1 MTTVALVGGGTAGH
15 ITPLL
20 AVAEQLAGR
29 ATCLV
34 WGTKGGREAELVED
48 LPIVHSIPKLPFPR
62 GLSLKAL
69 VFPFRLLMA
78 VWATRASFVRHGVDV
93 VVGFGGY
100 TAAAAYLAA
109 RMAGIPMVI
118 HEANAVP
125 GLANRLGAA
134 LGGTVGICFPGT
146 PIRHEAVV
154 GMPLRDSIVS
164 LERASLRS
172 AARRHFGLRPR
183 KPVLLVTGGST
194 GAVRINSTVDE
205 VAADIVKAGWQILH
219 LRGPGNPAEKR
230 GKDVVSVEYTDRMD
244 LALSAADLAVSRA
257 GATTVNELQVVGLP
271 AVFIPYHVGNGEQEK
286 NAAETVRAGG
296 ALLVSQEEF
305 TPQWVRQTLI
315 PLLQDVPQVESM
327 AQAISR
333 LGRRDGARVIAQWA
347 LDAGVKSA

>member
-62 GLSLKAL
+62 GVSLKVV
-69 VFPFRLLMA
+69 VFPFRLLLA
-78 VWATRASFVRHGVDV
+78 VWATRASLLRNGVDV

-109 RMAGIPMVI
+109 RWAGIPMVI

-134 LGGTVGICFPGT
+134 LGATVGICFPGT
-146 PIRHEAVV
+146 PLRHRAVV

-164 LERASLRS
+164 LDRGSLRT
-172 AARRHFGLRPR
+172 AGRRHFGLRPR
-183 KPVLLVTGGST
+183 KPVLLVTGGSS
-194 GAVRINSTVDE
+194 GAVRINTTVDHVVGE
-205 VAADIVKAGWQILH
+205 IVKAGWQVLH
-219 LRGPGNPAEKR
+219 LRGPGNPPDKAQR
-230 GKDVVSVEYTDRMD
+230 DVVSVEYTDRMD
-244 LALSAADLAVSRA
+244 LALSAADLAISRA

-271 AVFIPYHVGNGEQEK
+271 AVFVPYHVGNGEQEK
-286 NAAETVRAGG
+286 NAAETVHAGG
-296 ALLVSQEEF
+296 AVMVSQKEF
-305 TPQWVRQTLI
+305 TPDWVRQTLL
-315 PLLQDVPQVESM
+315 PLLKDPSEVEVM
-327 AQAISR
+327 ALAMSG
-333 LGRRDGARVIAQWA
+333 LGRREGAQIIAQWA
-347 LDAGVKSA
+347 LEAGVTRA

>member
-34 WGTKGGREAELVED
+34 WGTKGGREAELVDD

-62 GLSLKAL
+62 GLSLRAL
-69 VFPFRLLMA
+69 VFPLRLVLA
-78 VWATRASFVRHGVDV
+78 VWAARASFIRHGVDV

-109 RMAGIPMVI
+109 RWAGIPIVI

-134 LGGTVGICFPGT
+134 LGATVGICFAGT
-146 PIRHEAVV
+146 PLRHTAVV
-154 GMPLRDSIVS
+154 GMPLRDSILS
-164 LERASLRS
+164 LDRASLRS
-172 AARRHFGLRPR
+172 AARRHFGLKPR
-183 KPVLLVTGGST
+183 KPVLLVTGGSS
-194 GAVRINSTVDE
+194 GAVRVNDTVDE
-205 VAADIVKAGWQILH
+205 VLGDIVEAGWQVLH
-219 LRGPGNPAEKR
+219 LRGPGHPAVR
-230 GKDVVSVEYTDRMD
+230 DHRDVVSVDYTDRMD
-244 LALSAADLAVSRA
+244 LAMSAADLAVSRA

-271 AVFIPYHVGNGEQEK
+271 AVFVPYHVGNGEQEQ

-296 ALLVSQEEF
+296 ALLVSQQDF
-305 TPQWVRQTLI
+305 TPEWVRQMLI
-315 PLLQDVPQVESM
+315 PLLKNTSQVKAM
-327 AQAISR
+327 AEAMSG
-333 LGRRDGARVIAQWA
+333 LGRRDGAQVIASWA
-347 LDAGVKSA
+347 LDVGAADA

>member
-34 WGTKGGREAELVED
+34 WGTKGGREGELVDD

-62 GLSLKAL
+62 GVSLKAL
-69 VFPFRLLMA
+69 VFPLRLLMA
-78 VWATRASFVRHGVDV
+78 VWATRASFLRNGVDV

-109 RMAGIPMVI
+109 RWAGIPVVI

-134 LGGTVGICFPGT
+134 LGATVGICFPGT
-146 PIRHEAVV
+146 PIRHKAVV

-164 LERASLRS
+164 LERAALRP

-183 KPVLLVTGGST
+183 KPVLLVTGGSS
-194 GAVRINSTVDE
+194 GAVRVNNTVDQVVGE
-205 VAADIVKAGWQILH
+205 IVKAGWQVLH
-219 LRGPGNPAEKR
+219 LRGPANPATTSHR
-230 GKDVVSVEYTDRMD
+230 DVVSVEYTDRMD
-244 LALSAADLAVSRA
+244 LALSAADLAISRA

-271 AVFIPYHVGNGEQEK
+271 AVFVPYHVGNGEQEK

-296 ALLVSQEEF
+296 ALMVSQQDF
-305 TPQWVRQTLI
+305 TPQWVRENLI
-315 PLLQDVPQVESM
+315 PLLQDSTKVQAM
-327 AQAISR
+327 AQAMSG
-333 LGRRDGARVIAQWA
+333 LGRRDGAQVIAGWA
-347 LDAGVKSA
+347 LEAGAQRA